1 MSFVAEFERILAEGV
16 PDRHGDLR
24 VQLSKAP
31 IYRGFLLS
39 DFRITGLY
47 ALFLC
52 LGGGFVTLEQ
62 KLTEMLTA
70 PVEALGFE
78 LVGIEF
84 IRGRTSTLRIYIDSE
99 DGINVDDCADVSH
112 QVSAVMDVEDPITV
126 AYNLEVSSP
135 GLDRPMFTAE
145 HYQRFTGEEVA
156 LVLRMAVQNRRK
168 WQGIIKA
175 VDGEMITVTVEGKD
189 EVFALS
195 NIQKANLVPHF

>member
-1 MSFVAEFERILAEGV
+1 MRQIGSSCIKPRFIGVFCYLATESLGY
-16 PDRHGDLR
+16 L
-24 VQLSKAP
+24 
-31 IYRGFLLS
+31 
-39 DFRITGLY
+39 
-47 ALFLC
+47 ALFYV
-52 LGGGFVTLEQ
+52 LGVGLSTLEQ
-62 KLTEMLTA
+62 KLTELITA

-84 IRGRTSTLRIYIDSE
+84 VRARQSTLRIYIDS
-99 DGINVDDCADVSH
+99 DAGINVDDCADVSH
-112 QVSAVMDVEDPITV
+112 QVSAVLDVEDPVTV

-145 HYQRFTGEEVA
+145 HYQRFIGDEVSM
-156 LVLRMAVQNRRK
+156 VLRMAVQNRRK

-175 VDGEMITVTVEGKD
+175 VEGEMITVTVEGKD